1 MRTPDYV
8 ERRIVI
14 EYGRRYVYLYMTTGD
29 GKLVSG
35 REESFRQVYVL
46 ERKESHEEAVE
57 LWDLCYDHL
66 NDIVNLTLQE
76 GEDGE
81 EESGQEDVSP

>member
-1 MRTPDYV
+1 MDRDYV

-29 GKLVSG
+29 GKLIAG
-35 REESFRQVYVL
+35 REESFRQMYL
-46 ERKESHEEAVE
+46 LDRKEAHEEATE
-57 LWDLCYDHL
+57 LWDLAYDHL

-76 GEDGE
+76 GAEGE
-81 EESGQEDVSP
+81 EESGEED